1 MEVQAGTATTG
12 RDIFLVGIIAQGLS
26 YVVYDFLVATSHR
39 GAYQEAERKGEPHV
53 EPWWRVFKLI
63 YFSSVFI
70 IVRCTLAFFPLRS
83 SSLNKLIRVTDP
95 IYLSCGRDGAR
106 QWWIPRNT

>member
-1 MEVQAGTATTG
+1 MEVQAGTATAG
-12 RDIFLVGIIAQGLS
+12 RNIFLVGIIAQGLS

-39 GAYQEAERKGEPHV
+39 GVYQDAQRKGEPRN

-70 IVRCTLAFFPLRS
+70 IVCGTLAFFTFG
-83 SSLNKLIRVTDP
+83 V
-95 IYLSCGRDGAR
+95 
-106 QWWIPRNT
+106 QV